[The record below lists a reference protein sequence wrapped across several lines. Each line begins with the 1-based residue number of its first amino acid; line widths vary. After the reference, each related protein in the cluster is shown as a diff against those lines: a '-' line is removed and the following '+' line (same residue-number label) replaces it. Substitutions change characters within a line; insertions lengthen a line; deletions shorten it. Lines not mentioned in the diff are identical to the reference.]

1 MKKITIAFLILLG
14 SFSMVSAEI
23 GLKVGVSGQMAIFH
37 ADGKDQNNQTAGDDV
52 IQKDNA
58 TGVAGYTS
66 FFLEKTL
73 PGPLRRLSIGVD
85 YVPSG
90 LDSES
95 VESVK
100 NGRDGQESTDTTK
113 TNKLKVSF
121 EDLTTYYLSLA
132 VTDSIYVKTGIVSVE
147 FITNES
153 MGTDSTYPNA
163 TIDGSMMGIG
173 MEKNFDSGMFARV
186 EGTYMEF
193 DNVKMTSLDNTLSME
208 NLEGASA
215 KISIGKSF

>member
-1 MKKITIAFLILLG
+1 MKKITIAILILLG

-215 KISIGKSF
+215 KISIGT